1 MNDDP
6 LPGMSD
12 INRTIAYA
20 AAAKLGELGFE
31 WDGCAWSV
39 TAPVAPIDM
48 VLHCPACGL
57 QHIDGPDERT
67 PGWTNAPHRSHM
79 CHGCGHIWRPADVAT
94 NGVLAVKTKGKAD
107 SPPAAP
113 APVAQ
118 DKPVVVIADNGPA
131 YRAMVAAL
139 VKLPEGTKLYTHP
152 APAPVAQAGEYQQ
165 TRETLAAC
173 PPESTL
179 HALSQQALDAL
190 DELDAPAPVAQGEPV
205 AVIGSGYQLLWASG
219 EPLADTVKRTGI
231 KVGSVLYAH
240 HAPVPVLTQAQQ
252 HADEL
257 MGALRSIAGMGN
269 QAAPYMRRLAWEAV
283 AKIEATEQE
292 PRNG

>member
-67 PGWTNAPHRSHM
+67 PGWANAPHRSHM

-118 DKPVVVIADNGPA
+118 GGYCTRPACMTTGGCKGPCA
-131 YRAMVAAL
+131 SAA
-139 VKLPEGTKLYTHP
+139 PD
-152 APAPVAQAGEYQQ
+152 PVAQGEYQQ

-179 HALSQQALDAL
+179 HALSQQALSVL
-190 DELDAPAPVAQGEPV
+190 DKLDAPAPVATKDCEAVREAGRAADASVSFYNEMMGAAPAPV
-205 AVIGSGYQLLWASG
+205 AQPLLRCGHPLYWDAS
-219 EPLADTVKRTGI
+219 
-231 KVGSVLYAH
+231 
-240 HAPVPVLTQAQQ
+240 LTQHQKQLQQ
-252 HADEL
+252 
-257 MGALRSIAGMGN
+257 R
-269 QAAPYMRRLAWEAV
+269 
-283 AKIEATEQE
+283 
-292 PRNG
+292 